1 MNTSVHGR
9 YFGQENALGMFVNT
23 IPLKLVYDEYSTFD
37 ELLAYSKSVLKNGLS
52 HAKLQFSEYATDL
65 RNENIEPDCISMF
78 SIVSNSTNHNS
89 KFLTLQ
95 KDIKFPLHF
104 RINKNYSD
112 KNGLQSIFVEYDK
125 SCFNKDEIISIANG
139 INNLAEQVMEDS
151 SKKCRDY
158 EVDVVDFFK
167 AENYYNNLINSF
179 SYSTTISPDTSEVE
193 SNFETIYRPFDL
205 EKLNK
210 LSEMYDIDTQKL
222 ILSIFMFNLTK
233 FSFSKTFLW
242 LIIIKLQDIISTLIY
257 QLGSIWMN
265 LNVNLRSLRIIR

>member
-1 MNTSVHGR
+1 
-9 YFGQENALGMFVNT
+9 
-23 IPLKLVYDEYSTFD
+23 
-37 ELLAYSKSVLKNGLS
+37 
-52 HAKLQFSEYATDL
+52 
-65 RNENIEPDCISMF
+65 
-78 SIVSNSTNHNS
+78 
-89 KFLTLQ
+89 
-95 KDIKFPLHF
+95 
-104 RINKNYSD
+104 
-112 KNGLQSIFVEYDK
+112 
-125 SCFNKDEIISIANG
+125 
-139 INNLAEQVMEDS
+139 MEDS
-151 SKKCRDY
+151 SKKSRDY